1 MANSQRPRIVV
12 CNFMDSPILNT
23 PPECE
28 IVTTRVFAFPR
39 QLVYRA
45 WTEPDHLKNWW
56 GPNGFT
62 NTIHQHDFRV
72 GGRWI
77 FTMHGPEKG
86 NYPNEC
92 TFVTIREPELLVWDR
107 QSKPLF
113 QVEVVFDDLGET
125 KTRVTFRQKFQ
136 TAEECSKLRKYV
148 PEKNEENMD
157 RLEKELMEMKTK

>member
-1 MANSQRPRIVV
+1 MV
-12 CNFMDSPILNT
+12 CILFMVSSTILNT

-28 IVTTRVFAFPR
+28 IVTTRVFSFPR
-39 QLVYRA
+39 HVVYRA

-56 GPNGFT
+56 GPKGFT
-62 NTIHQHDFRV
+62 NTFHQHDFRV

-86 NYPNEC
+86 NYLNEC
-92 TFVTIREPELLVWDR
+92 TFVAIREPELLVWDR

-113 QVEVVFDDLGET
+113 QVEVVFEEVGEN
-125 KTRVTFRQKFQ
+125 KMRVTFKQKFR

-157 RLEKELMEMKTK
+157 KLEKELLEMKTK